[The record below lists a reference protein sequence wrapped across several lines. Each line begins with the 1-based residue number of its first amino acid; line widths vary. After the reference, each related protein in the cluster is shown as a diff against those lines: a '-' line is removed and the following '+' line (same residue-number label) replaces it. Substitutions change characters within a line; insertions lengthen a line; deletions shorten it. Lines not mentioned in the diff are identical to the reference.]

1 MERNDESSDSDS
13 DGSLYN
19 PRATYSSEEEED
31 VPLEKTGRKTEVPVV
46 QKEVVKA
53 KKPRSQK
60 QIDAFEKARQTRL
73 SNLEQKRRNGMEKKQ
88 TTVKKEKVVEP
99 VRTIESD
106 DSESSEE
113 EEVVVVKTS
122 RARKSAKPPPPR
134 QAASKSVSKRK
145 KKTKYVYESPSE
157 SDDSESSESSD
168 DSDHKQYKRPPS
180 RNMRHPRIETTEIKF
195 V

>member
-73 SNLEQKRRNGMEKKQ
+73 SNLEEKRRNGMEKKQ
-88 TTVKKEKVVEP
+88 TPMKKEKVVEP
-99 VRTIESD
+99 MRTIESD

-113 EEVVVVKTS
+113 EEVVVVKSS
-122 RARKSAKPPPPR
+122 RARKSAKPK
-134 QAASKSVSKRK
+134 ATKSISKRK

-157 SDDSESSESSD
+157 SDSSSSESSD